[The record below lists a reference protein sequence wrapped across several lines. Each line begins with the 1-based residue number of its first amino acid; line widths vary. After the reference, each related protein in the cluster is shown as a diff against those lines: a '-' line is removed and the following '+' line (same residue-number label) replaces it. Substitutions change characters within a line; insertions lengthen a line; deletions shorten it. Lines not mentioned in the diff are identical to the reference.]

1 MNWFTEANEAWL
13 PTLGDVLN
21 KQSDPDAPSIY
32 HKVGWDALEVPADCP
47 NVSVR
52 MDILKVRFDERY
64 FNRRLNSETLERWQ
78 SRLQNKFDEVV
89 YRYDRAYSIYESKND
104 SMLNDLEDGSITTT
118 KATATGKN
126 INTPDSVVNAD
137 DNYADSVNKS
147 EADGETKVI
156 VTGTGLIKS
165 INDTIYEW
173 KDLDT
178 EFIKQFENN
187 FLNILWY

>member
-13 PTLGDVLN
+13 PTLGDILN
-21 KQSDPDAPSIY
+21 KQSDPDAPAIY
-32 HKVGWDALEVPADCP
+32 RKVGWNALEVPADCP

-52 MDILKVRFDERY
+52 MDMLKVRFDERY

-89 YRYDRAYSIYESKND
+89 HRYDRAYSIYETKND
-104 SMLNDLEDGSITTT
+104 SMLNDLEEGSITTT

-126 INTPDSVVNAD
+126 INTPNSVVNAD

-178 EFIKQFENN
+178 EFIKQFEDN
-187 FLNILWY
+187 FLNIFWY